1 MKISSF
7 DLKELIGTQK
17 EALISEEC
25 PSPEL
30 IVCCVRQELSRK
42 DRRKI
47 LDHISRCGQCA
58 ADAKAVLDI
67 VDKENAVIQ
76 NIGSHLRSKDSNAGE
91 KSISLRKFLRFPIP
105 AALIIVVIVAL
116 GAYLVIGNSVY
127 RSSRRGSN
135 NEIILISPN
144 QNSVAATGLIFN
156 WRSYAGTKA
165 YIVEV
170 YNLTLA
176 LIWRSEA
183 VSTTTFSPP
192 SELIAKIT
200 RGVTYFWAVT
210 AILENEAKVKSK
222 LEKFSIQKPQT

>member
-7 DLKELIGTQK
+7 DLKELIRTQE

-30 IVCCVRQELSRK
+30 IVRCVRQELSGK

-76 NIGSHLRSKDSNAGE
+76 DINSHLRSKDSNASE
-91 KSISLRKFLRFPIP
+91 KSISSKRFLLSPIP

-116 GAYLVIGNSVY
+116 GAYFIIGS
-127 RSSRRGSN
+127 
-135 NEIILISPN
+135 IIDFFARVLFPIALPTALFAR
-144 QNSVAATGLIFN
+144 VVF
-156 WRSYAGTKA
+156 
-165 YIVEV
+165 
-170 YNLTLA
+170 LA
-176 LIWRSEA
+176 LVPFLSA
-183 VSTTTFSPP
+183 FN
-192 SELIAKIT
+192 L
-200 RGVTYFWAVT
+200 
-210 AILENEAKVKSK
+210 
-222 LEKFSIQKPQT
+222 